1 MMAAAPSPETVMPLL
16 VDTSTVPGPERF
28 DYWAGAH
35 GRVLHPLR
43 LQRPGREPFAGRIRA
58 HRVGPVTVFRIEGDA
73 SAIERTSRLVARH
86 DPEELQVTHLVR
98 GRFRIDQHDR
108 TAFVGAGD
116 LSGYETS
123 HPYRVE
129 SAGPFELLLFALP
142 RTLLGERA
150 DAICDRTAITLDG
163 HSGPAAVAG
172 PFLRS
177 LADRIEDGSLDANAA
192 GLGDCVADMVRMV
205 FTADGAAPRAVA
217 GPADTLFAQVTDYV
231 DVHLAD
237 ATLGPRVLA
246 AAHFVSPRLLHRTFA
261 ERGHTVAGW
270 IRARRLDA
278 VCRDLTDPALGT
290 RSIRAI
296 AVSRG
301 FTDAPHFNRL
311 FRHVHGCTP
320 GEYRSEGRRS

>member
-1 MMAAAPSPETVMPLL
+1 MPLL
-16 VDTSTVPGPERF
+16 VDTSTVPAPDRF

-35 GRVLHPLR
+35 GRILHPLR
-43 LQRPGREPFAGRIRA
+43 LERPGREPFAGRIRA

-73 SAIERTSRLVARH
+73 SAIERTARLVAQQ

-98 GRFRIDQHDR
+98 GRFRIEQNGR

-142 RTLLGERA
+142 RTLLGARA
-150 DAICDRTAITLDG
+150 EAICARTAITLDG
-163 HSGPAAVAG
+163 RSGPAAVAG

-177 LADRIEDGSLDANAA
+177 LADRIEDGTLDANAA

-205 FTADGAAPRAVA
+205 FGADSTSSQELERPVDA
-217 GPADTLFAQVTDYV
+217 LFAQVTAYI
-231 DVHLAD
+231 DVHIAD
-237 ATLGPRVLA
+237 HSLSPRMLA

-270 IRARRLDA
+270 IRTRRLDA
-278 VCRDLTDPALGT
+278 VARDLADPALAD

-311 FRHVHGCTP
+311 FRQVHGCTP
-320 GEYRSEGRRS
+320 GEYRAALTAPR

>member
-1 MMAAAPSPETVMPLL
+1 MMVPASSPETGMPLI

-43 LQRPGREPFAGRIRA
+43 LERPGREPFAGRIRA
-58 HRVGPVTVFRIEGDA
+58 HRVGPVSVFRIEGDA
-73 SAIERTSRLVARH
+73 SAIERTARLVAQQ

-98 GRFRIDQHDR
+98 GRFRIDQNDR

-129 SAGPFELLLFALP
+129 SAGPFELLLFTLP
-142 RTLLGERA
+142 RTLLGGQA
-150 DAICDRTAITLDG
+150 DAICGRTAITLDG
-163 HSGPAAVAG
+163 RSGPPAVAG
-172 PFLRS
+172 PFLRGI
-177 LADRIEDGSLDANAA
+177 ADRIEDGSLDADAA

-205 FTADGAAPRAVA
+205 FNGGETTHR
-217 GPADTLFAQVTDYV
+217 DTGGLFAQVTAYIDA
-231 DVHLAD
+231 HLAE
-237 ATLGPRVLA
+237 ATLGPPALA

-278 VCRDLTDPALGT
+278 VCRDLRDPAAGT
-290 RSIRAI
+290 RSVRAI

-301 FTDAPHFNRL
+301 FADAPHFSRL
-311 FRHVHGCTP
+311 FRQVHGCTP
-320 GEYRSEGRRS
+320 GEYRSAHIVPW

>member
-1 MMAAAPSPETVMPLL
+1 MPLL
-16 VDTSTVPGPERF
+16 VDTSTVPAPDRF

-43 LQRPGREPFAGRIRA
+43 LERPGREPFTGRIRA

-73 SAIERTSRLVARH
+73 STIERTARLVAQQ

-98 GRFRIDQHDR
+98 GRFRIEQGGR
-108 TAFVGAGD
+108 TAFVDAGD

-142 RTLLGERA
+142 RALLGARA
-150 DAICDRTAITLDG
+150 EAICARTAITVSG
-163 HSGPAAVAG
+163 RSGPAAVAG

-177 LADRIEDGSLDANAA
+177 IADRIEDGSLDANAA
-192 GLGDCVADMVRMV
+192 GLGDCVADMTRMV
-205 FTADGAAPRAVA
+205 FSPDRVSSPDLDRPGDALFVQVKAYIEGHIADPALTPRS
-217 GPADTLFAQVTDYV
+217 
-231 DVHLAD
+231 
-237 ATLGPRVLA
+237 LA

-270 IRARRLDA
+270 IRTRRLDA
-278 VCRDLTDPALGT
+278 VARDLADPMLAPC
-290 RSIRAI
+290 SIRAL
-296 AVSRG
+296 AVARG

-311 FRHVHGCTP
+311 FRQVHGCTP
-320 GEYRSEGRRS
+320 GAYRAALTGSG

>member
-1 MMAAAPSPETVMPLL
+1 MPLL

-43 LQRPGREPFAGRIRA
+43 LERPGRGPFAGRIRA
-58 HRVGPVTVFRIEGDA
+58 HRVGAVTVFRIEGDA
-73 SAIERTSRLVARH
+73 SAIERTTRLVARH

-98 GRFRIDQHDR
+98 GRFRIEQNHR

-142 RTLLGERA
+142 RTLLGGRA
-150 DAICDRTAITLDG
+150 DAICARTAVALDG
-163 HSGPAAVAG
+163 RSGPAAVAG

-177 LADRIEDGSLDANAA
+177 IADRIEDGTLDADAA

-205 FTADGAAPRAVA
+205 FGGSADPQDDAR
-217 GPADTLFAQVTDYV
+217 PADALFAQVTAYIDA
-231 DVHLAD
+231 HLAD
-237 ATLGPRVLA
+237 AALSPRALA

-270 IRARRLDA
+270 IRTRRLDA
-278 VCRDLTDPALGT
+278 VCRDLTEPAPDP

-296 AVSRG
+296 AASRG
-301 FTDAPHFNRL
+301 FADAPHFNRL
-311 FRHVHGCTP
+311 FRQVHGCTP
-320 GEYRSEGRRS
+320 GEYRTASSANRGIATGRT

>member
-1 MMAAAPSPETVMPLL
+1 MPLL
-16 VDTSTVPGPERF
+16 VDTSTVPAADRF

-43 LQRPGREPFAGRIRA
+43 LERPGREPFAGRIRA

-73 SAIERTSRLVARH
+73 SAIERTARLVAQQ
-86 DPEELQVTHLVR
+86 DPEELQITHLVR
-98 GRFRIDQHDR
+98 GRFRIEQDGR
-108 TAFVGAGD
+108 TAFVAAGD

-142 RTLLGERA
+142 RTLLGARA
-150 DAICDRTAITLDG
+150 DAICARTAITLDG
-163 HSGPAAVAG
+163 VSGPAALAG
-172 PFLRS
+172 PFLRN

-205 FTADGAAPRAVA
+205 FAADTACPAPHER
-217 GPADTLFAQVTDYV
+217 PADALFVQVTAYI
-231 DVHLAD
+231 DVHLGDPA
-237 ATLGPRVLA
+237 LGPPGLA
-246 AAHFVSPRLLHRTFA
+246 AAHFVSPRLLHRSFA
-261 ERGHTVAGW
+261 EHGQTVAGW
-270 IRARRLDA
+270 IRTRRLDA
-278 VCRDLTDPALGT
+278 VARDLADPGLAR

-296 AVSRG
+296 AAQRG

-311 FRHVHGCTP
+311 FRKVHGCTP
-320 GEYRSEGRRS
+320 GEYREVLTAPR